1 MKKPVDQP
9 LLILLAV
16 DGSLQARGAARYV
29 TERLMLGSVAN
40 ELHLVHVLY
49 RIPPRAA
56 SAVGR
61 DIVESYY
68 QSEMEE
74 ALKAATPILDAKQVR
89 YQIVRRIGNPGPE
102 IAHYA
107 RTKQADLVVMGS
119 HGRGAAKGLLL
130 GSAAQSV
137 IADCSVPVLV
147 VRGGKVQPRSGEI
160 LVAVDGSAY
169 TRHAIAFLL
178 RHRGLFGAD
187 ARLTLI
193 HVATPPRA
201 WPFARG
207 RREQRETLEA
217 EYERAMRPARRLL
230 MRAKVAYREARAQGD
245 PGAQIAGYAR
255 RHACDL
261 IVMGSHG
268 RGAMTGLLL
277 GSVAQKTLSACT
289 TPLLIVR

>member
-29 TERLMLGSVAN
+29 TERLMLGSVAH

-89 YQIVRRIGNPGPE
+89 YQIVRRIGSPGPE

-107 RTKQADLVVMGS
+107 RTKQTDLVVMGS

-147 VRGGKVQPRSGEI
+147 VREEKVQPRSGEI

-169 TRHAIAFLL
+169 TRHAITFLL

-193 HVATPPRA
+193 HVATPQRA

-207 RREQRETLEA
+207 KREQRETLEA
-217 EYERAMRPARRLL
+217 EHERAMRPTRRLL
-230 MRAKVAYREARAQGD
+230 TRAKVAYREARAQGD
-245 PGAQIAGYAR
+245 PGAQIARYAR

-289 TPLLIVR
+289 TPMLIVR